1 MKKKILTLI
10 LPAVA
15 MITAA
20 CGETKPCDHKDD
32 NKDHLCDL
40 CGERI
45 SDHIDENPKDHKC
58 DICGASMGEHAD
70 KDNDHNCDYCGEK
83 MSEHIDSNLNHECDI
98 CGAEMGEH
106 ADNNHD
112 HNCDYCG
119 EKMSEHTAPNAE
131 GKCDICGEKIADPV
145 VNSVQFSESSVSI
158 EKGQFYKLFVIVDAK
173 YGASSEVEFSSEDE
187 NVAKVDAEGK
197 VTAIEA
203 GNTKVWAVSK
213 FDNTKKAFASIRVT
227 DPEIHHDP
235 IIDSVTVSPKS
246 GSIDKGKTIELTA
259 TVSGQYEYSS
269 EVSWESSDN
278 SVATVEDGR
287 VYGVKAGTV
296 TIKAISVQDPT
307 KFDTATIT
315 VKDVA
320 PENKELEKFNEL
332 VAAIKTGH
340 SYEIDL
346 SSEVETFEEDENYYD
361 HIVNYDDKA
370 MSYNDAS
377 GMYSKTGYI
386 YQKDQGYVYFNE
398 SGSIIDPSSFFC
410 TNPNKGLSEIIA
422 VVGEGMFSGDYEQ
435 DSTDKTKFVTE
446 DEKSIAVGCNFTG
459 FAFYISSGQL
469 TSDTSM
475 SAFVDLEK
483 ETITIKMNY
492 WLHFY
497 DVGEQHLQGVLTM
510 VFHNIGGAEDSAIS
524 SYIAN
529 PTKQYSAPTGWTSY
543 EQYYFNELNNG
554 VTPLFPN
561 NLSYA
566 YDFCDNYID
575 GFNYAVVFDDNSGDL
590 RESYGAQLIL
600 DGFSK
605 VDINNYKKIVVDG
618 MNTVTYKVVMSYA
631 EPSVAFPNGNMKIG
645 YRAVKDSGTFPDVSS
660 FNEYMKS
667 KKYDELVPL
676 LPEESTVSKINNIK
690 DQTSGSSESYALKM
704 NETDTFRVYIEDYN
718 RAQVFYNTYA
728 NALIEKGYSDIDT
741 AFGLYNYGL
750 EWSTS
755 STHVSIDFAA
765 EANYKGWIGI
775 RYIVTKADEES
786 LRPAPEAVLDHITV
800 SEMSTS
806 YEVGESFSFNGV
818 CTAFYSDE
826 SFKVVEPTYVS
837 KPDMTTTGQKT
848 IIVKYSDHDV
858 EKQTSYTINVSEA
871 AAKLASLEIS
881 GFYDTQ
887 FVKDGSFNHAGMCVT
902 AHYDDTS
909 TKIVSSSALFD
920 YDLSEA
926 GIKSVTVSYTED
938 GKTVSTSYNILVSEG
953 SLKWPGLS
961 MATNEDVSLEGFF
974 NLDYDTITNF
984 NYNNYQSFMVEIN
997 TVAEIE
1003 GIYLD
1008 EDPDASIVLDYEYG
1022 SYKDYIIT
1030 PTKTLDVSSYT
1041 LVVQTKA
1048 LTKYNLSVDSSIKN
1062 GSLDL
1067 KGIAKAAPGAEVDIY
1082 YEADEGY
1089 EIESI
1094 SAVDHPEIE
1103 ISWYDYG
1110 GFYWFVMPEHDVE
1123 LTATFKLIP
1132 VAHTVSAETGLENG
1146 RVATIFSS
1154 KEVVAGNTAYV
1165 NVYPDDKYQ
1174 VASVYVVD
1182 HPEIECTLVSGTKWQ
1197 FIMPD
1202 YDVTVGAT
1210 FEAIPK
1216 TLSSITLSGQK
1227 TEFTVG
1233 ESFSTGDLVV
1243 TASYANGDKGTV
1255 TGYSVDSSKVDMST
1269 AGNYTV
1275 TVSYTEDGVTK
1286 SQSYGIVV
1294 KASDITST
1302 VYAGDNGLGTY
1313 SYELTI
1319 NSDGTGV
1326 YVLTK
1331 VKSGVTTT
1339 YNQYFTW
1346 TDAGSGKINI
1356 VKDENMTSTLC
1367 SSDNYNLW
1375 FYWSGDAKSNMNTIT
1390 ISGNTATFSGCYSN
1404 NTSTKTLTLTIVE

>member
-1 MKKKILTLI
+1 MKKKILSLI

-20 CGETKPCDHKDD
+20 CGETKPCEHKDD

-40 CGERI
+40 CGEKI
-45 SDHIDENPKDHKC
+45 SDHTDENPKDHKC
-58 DICGASMGEHAD
+58 DICEQSMGEHAD
-70 KDNDHNCDYCGEK
+70 KNNDHNCDYCGAK
-83 MSEHIDSNLNHECDI
+83 MS
-98 CGAEMGEH
+98 EH

-112 HNCDYCG
+112 HKCDVCD

-145 VNSVQFSESSVSI
+145 VNSVQFLDSSLSL
-158 EKGQFYKLFVIVDAK
+158 EKGESHTLSVIVDAK

-187 NVAKVDAEGK
+187 SVAKVDSQGK
-197 VTAIEA
+197 VTAIAA

-259 TVSGQYEYSS
+259 TVSGQYDYSR
-269 EVSWESSDN
+269 EVSWESSDKT
-278 SVATVEDGR
+278 VATVEDGR

-296 TIKAISVQDPT
+296 TIKAISVQDPA

-340 SYEIDL
+340 NYEIDL

-398 SGSIIDPSSFFC
+398 SGSTINPSSFFC

-554 VTPLFPN
+554 VTPVFPN

-566 YDFCDNYID
+566 YDFYDNYID

-590 RESYGAQLIL
+590 RESYGAQLIS
-600 DGFSK
+600 DGYSK

-645 YRAVKDSGTFPDVSS
+645 YRAVKDSGTFPDISS

-704 NETDTFRVYIEDYN
+704 NETDTFHVYIADYN

-741 AFGLYNYGL
+741 AFGMYNYGL

-765 EANYKGWIGI
+765 EANYKGWIGV

-786 LRPAPEAVLDHITV
+786 LRPEQPSPLASIAL
-800 SEMSTS
+800 SGMSTS
-806 YEVGESFSFNGV
+806 YKVNDNFSFDGT
-818 CTAFYSDE
+818 CTASYENGKS
-826 SFKVVEPTYVS
+826 KVVEPTYVS
-837 KPDMTTTGQKT
+837 KPDMTTTGTKDVV
-848 IIVKYSDHDV
+848 VKYEESGI
-858 EKQTSYTINVSEA
+858 EKTKSYQIVVSEN
-871 AAKLASLEIS
+871 KELQKIEIS
-881 GFYDTQ
+881 GFYNKQ
-887 FVKDGSFNHAGMCVT
+887 FIKNGLFDHTGMCVT
-902 AHYDDTS
+902 AIYDDET
-909 TKIVSSSALFD
+909 TKIVSGSAEFSG
-920 YDLSEA
+920 YDMSTA
-926 GIKSVTVSYTED
+926 GKQSVTVSYTES
-938 GKTVSTSYNILVSEG
+938 GKTVSTSYNILVSED
-953 SLKWPGLS
+953 SYKWPKLS
-961 MATNEDVSLEGFF
+961 MVDNEDVTLYGFTDDEF
-974 NLDYDTITNF
+974 NPLFVF
-984 NYNNYQSFMVEIN
+984 NYNQRQSFYIDFG
-997 TVAEIE
+997 TIAELE
-1003 GIYLD
+1003 SVTCV
-1008 EDPDASIVLDYEYG
+1008 EDPDATIVLDFEYYG
-1022 SYKDYIIT
+1022 EYAYLIT
-1030 PTKTLDVSSYT
+1030 PSKDIDLE
-1041 LVVQTKA
+1041 A
-1048 LTKYNLSVDSSIKN
+1048 LTFIVKTKEVQKYNVSFSSSIEH
-1062 GSLDL
+1062 GSLSIEGSS
-1067 KGIAKAAPGAEVDIY
+1067 KVPAGVEVDIY
-1082 YEADEGY
+1082 PHADEGY
-1089 EIESI
+1089 EIDEVY
-1094 SAVDHPEIE
+1094 AVGHPELSIE
-1103 ISWYDYG
+1103 WDSYYG
-1110 GFYWFVMPEHDVE
+1110 CYWFIMPEDDVE
-1123 LTATFKLIP
+1123 IMATFKLIP
-1132 VAHTVSAETGLENG
+1132 VAHTVSAQSDLENG
-1146 RVATIFSS
+1146 RVATIYSS
-1154 KEVVAGNTAYV
+1154 KEVAAGSQAFV

-1174 VASVYVVD
+1174 VASVYVVG

-1197 FIMPD
+1197 FTMPD

-1216 TLSSITLSGQK
+1216 TLSSIALSGQK

-1233 ESFSTGDLVV
+1233 DPFTVGDLVV
-1243 TASYANGDKGTV
+1243 TASYANGDKEPV
-1255 TGYSVDSSKVDMST
+1255 TGYSVDSSKVDMTT

-1286 SQSYGIVV
+1286 SQDYGISV
-1294 KASDITST
+1294 KGSDVTST
-1302 VYAGDNGLGTY
+1302 IYYASITTNATY
-1313 SYELTI
+1313 NCTLTL
-1319 NSDGTGV
+1319 NSDGTGTYV
-1326 YVLTK
+1326 VEKSGTSYGATQHFLWTDNGDGTYGVSTDPNYSLNVSSSCSYFHLLYHYTGDTWSDKNVLTINGSTISFK
-1331 VKSGVTTT
+1331 GM
-1339 YNQYFTW
+1339 YN
-1346 TDAGSGKINI
+1346 N
-1356 VKDENMTSTLC
+1356 NTS
-1367 SSDNYNLW
+1367 S
-1375 FYWSGDAKSNMNTIT
+1375 NTIT
-1390 ISGNTATFSGCYSN
+1390 LNLVT
-1404 NTSTKTLTLTIVE
+1404 E

>member
-40 CGERI
+40 CGEKI

-58 DICGASMGEHAD
+58 DICEQSMGEHAD
-70 KDNDHNCDYCGEK
+70 K
-83 MSEHIDSNLNHECDI
+83 
-98 CGAEMGEH
+98 
-106 ADNNHD
+106 NND

-131 GKCDICGEKIADPV
+131 GKCDICGEVIANPV

-158 EKGQFYKLFVIVDAK
+158 EKGKFYKLFVIVDAK

-187 NVAKVDAEGK
+187 SIAKVDAEGK

-259 TVSGQYEYSS
+259 TVSGQYDYSR
-269 EVSWESSDN
+269 EVSWESSDK
-278 SVATVEDGR
+278 SIATVEDGR

-315 VKDVA
+315 VKDVT

-340 SYEIDL
+340 NYEIDL
-346 SSEVETFEEDENYYD
+346 SSEVETYEEDENYYD

-377 GMYSKTGYI
+377 GAFSKTGYI
-386 YQKDQGYVYFNE
+386 YQKDQGYVYFNK
-398 SGSIIDPSSFFC
+398 SGSTIYPSTFFC

-422 VVGEGMFSGDYEQ
+422 VIGEGMFSGDYEQ
-435 DSTDKTKFVTE
+435 DATDKTKFVTE
-446 DEKSIAVGCNFTG
+446 DERSIAVGCNFTG
-459 FAFYISSGQL
+459 FAFYIQSGQL

-492 WLHFY
+492 WLHFF
-497 DVGEQHLQGVLTM
+497 DVEEQHLQGVLTM

-524 SYIAN
+524 SYIEN
-529 PTKQYSAPTGWTSY
+529 PTRTYSAPTEWGSSEKYLFT
-543 EQYYFNELNNG
+543 QLNSGYNP
-554 VTPLFPN
+554 VFPEG
-561 NLSYA
+561 LSYA
-566 YDFCDNYID
+566 YDFNSDYID
-575 GFNYAVVFDDNSGDL
+575 GFQYAIAYDDNSGDL
-590 RESYGAQLIL
+590 RESYGAQLIA
-600 DGFSK
+600 DGYSK
-605 VDINNYKKIVVDG
+605 VDINNYRKVVVNG
-618 MNTVTYKVVMSYA
+618 MDTITYKVLMSYA

-645 YRAVKDSGTFPDVSS
+645 YRAIKDTGVFNDVAS
-660 FNEYMKS
+660 FNNYMKS

-676 LPEESTVSKINNIK
+676 LPEDSNVTKISNVK
-690 DQTSGSSESYALKM
+690 DQTDNHSESYCLYM
-704 NETDTFRVYIEDYN
+704 NSTDEFKVYIADYSK
-718 RAQVFYNTYA
+718 AQIFYNMYA
-728 NALIEKGYSDIDT
+728 EALIAKGYSDIDT
-741 AFGLYNYGL
+741 QWGMYNYGL

-755 STHVSIDFAA
+755 SSHVSVDFAA
-765 EANYKGWIGI
+765 EANYLGYIGI
-775 RYIVTKADEES
+775 RYVVTKADEES
-786 LRPAPEAVLDHITV
+786 LRPAPEAVLDHIEV

-806 YEVGESFSFNGV
+806 YEVGESFSFDGV

-887 FVKDGSFNHAGMCVT
+887 FVKDGTFNHSGMCVT

-909 TKIVSSSALFD
+909 TKIVSSSASFD

-926 GIKSVTVSYTED
+926 GIKSVTVSCTED

-961 MATNEDVSLEGFF
+961 MATNEDVSLEGFY
-974 NLDYDTITNF
+974 NLDFDTITNF
-984 NYNNYQSFMVEIN
+984 NYNNSQSFIVAIN
-997 TVAEIE
+997 TIAEIE
-1003 GIYLD
+1003 NMYLD
-1008 EDPDASIVLDYEYG
+1008 EDPNASIVLDYEYG
-1022 SYKDYIIT
+1022 SYKEYIVT

-1048 LTKYNLSVDSSIKN
+1048 LTKYNLSVDSSIEN

-1123 LTATFKLIP
+1123 LTATFKEIP
-1132 VAHTVSAETGLENG
+1132 QTHKLSFAQDLENG
-1146 RVATIFSS
+1146 RVTTS
-1154 KEVVAGNTAYV
+1154 KGITEVKAGETAYFQAIPNAGYEV
-1165 NVYPDDKYQ
+1165 ESVFVVGDDSIVPVWDKDNVYKF
-1174 VASVYVVD
+1174 
-1182 HPEIECTLVSGTKWQ
+1182 T
-1197 FIMPD
+1197 MPNK
-1202 YDVTVGAT
+1202 DVTLCAT
-1210 FEAIPK
+1210 FKAIPK
-1216 TLSSITLSGQK
+1216 TLTGIAISGQK
-1227 TEFTVG
+1227 NEFTVG
-1233 ESFSTGDLVV
+1233 DPFSVGDLVV
-1243 TASYANGDKGTV
+1243 TASYANGEKATV

-1269 AGNYTV
+1269 AGDYKV
-1275 TVSYTEDGVTK
+1275 TISYTEDGVTK
-1286 SQSYGIVV
+1286 SQEYVISV
-1294 KASDITST
+1294 KGSDVTST
-1302 VYAGDNGLGTY
+1302 IYSGSMKVTTYDY
-1313 SYELTI
+1313 SYTLTI

-1326 YVLTK
+1326 YELTRTPNGGTA
-1331 VKSGVTTT
+1331 ST
-1339 YNQYFTW
+1339 YKQYFTW
-1346 TDAGSGKINI
+1346 TDAGDGKINI
-1356 VKDENMTSTLC
+1356 VQDSSKTSTLC
-1367 SSDNYNLW
+1367 KNDKFNLW
-1375 FYWSGDAKSNMNTIT
+1375 YDSSFDVPGSFKNTIT
-1390 ISGNTATFSGCYSN
+1390 TSSNTASF
-1404 NTSTKTLTLTIVE
+1404 TSHAYNDERTSATRELTLSLVA